1 MSTSHHQHEE
11 MLFWPQAETFSARW
25 ELAVANRQNE
35 VFLVFEA
42 PDGQATEWT
51 YSSFD
56 SLVGRVAHG
65 LVEHGVNVGR
75 AIHLALA
82 NSPAFVAVWIA
93 AIRLGAWIVPSD
105 PFGAAPELAEHISRT
120 SPIVGVCAKARRSEY
135 FKAQPSMPVIEL
147 DEDDIE
153 LGIFGH
159 ETYSSWPKVALT
171 DRAAVM
177 FTSGTTGRP
186 KGVVISQA
194 NYSFAGKTMSQA
206 SKLQKHHRQL
216 VVLPMFHANAQ
227 YYSFASAIWA
237 GASVALMHTFSAS
250 QFLTQAAR
258 HRATHGSLFAAPIR
272 MILSRGATPV
282 SGVAFEHC
290 WYAMNISPDQYET
303 LSALLGCQPRQLY
316 GMTETIPAVLTD
328 GSSPPNPS
336 SMGSVTNGCQVDI
349 RDNEG
354 NSAAAGIVGE
364 IVVRGEPGIT
374 LFVNYLDDPITT
386 AASFTEG
393 WFLTGDRASRDSNG
407 FYYFDGRRQDVLKV
421 AGENVSTVE
430 VEMVISSHPQVLEAV
445 VVGAPDPV
453 RDEIPVAFAVA
464 TDRSNPPSVDELMK
478 WCEER
483 LAKAKRPRYITIL
496 DELPRTSVGKIR
508 KFVLKELALQNS
520 HDRLDRDQQQKS
532 P

>member
-1 MSTSHHQHEE
+1 MSSWQ
-11 MLFWPQAETFSARW
+11 QAETFSARW
-25 ELAVANRQNE
+25 QLAVEARPNE

-42 PDGQATEWT
+42 PDGQVSEWT

-56 SLVGRVAHG
+56 TLVGRVAHG
-65 LVEHGVNVGR
+65 LIKHGLNVGS
-75 AIHLALA
+75 AIHLALT

-105 PFGAAPELAEHISRT
+105 PFGAAPELAEHILRT
-120 SPIVGVCAKARRSEY
+120 SPVVGVCAEARRGEY
-135 FKAQPSMPVIEL
+135 FKAKPSMPVIEL
-147 DEDDIE
+147 DESDVE
-153 LGIFGH
+153 LEIFGH
-159 ETYSSWPKVALT
+159 ETYSSWPKVGLT

-194 NYSFAGKTMSQA
+194 NYSFAGKIMSEA
-206 SKLQKHHRQL
+206 SGLQKHHRQL

-282 SGVAFEHC
+282 PGVAFEHC
-290 WYAMNISPDQYET
+290 WYAMNIGRDQYET
-303 LSALLGCQPRQLY
+303 LSLLLGCKPRQLY

-328 GSSPPNPS
+328 GLSSPNPS
-336 SMGSVTNGCQVDI
+336 SMGSVTNGCEVDI
-349 RDNEG
+349 RDSDG
-354 NSAAAGIVGE
+354 TSAAPGIVGE
-364 IVVRGEPGIT
+364 VVVRGESGIT
-374 LFVNYLDDPITT
+374 LFVDYLDDPATT
-386 AASFTEG
+386 EASFADG
-393 WFLTGDRASRDSNG
+393 WFLTGDRAKRDSSG
-407 FYYFDGRRQDVLKV
+407 SYYFEGRRQDVLKV

-430 VEMVISSHPQVLEAV
+430 VEMVLSSHPQILEAV
-445 VVGAPDPV
+445 VVGTPDPI

-464 TDRSNPPSVDELMK
+464 TDRSNPPSVDELME
-478 WCEER
+478 WCDVR
-483 LAKAKRPRYITIL
+483 LAKAKRPRYIIIL

-508 KFVLKELALQNS
+508 KFVLKDLALQNS
-520 HDRLDRDQQQKS
+520 HERLNHNQKHGALQ
-532 P
+532 